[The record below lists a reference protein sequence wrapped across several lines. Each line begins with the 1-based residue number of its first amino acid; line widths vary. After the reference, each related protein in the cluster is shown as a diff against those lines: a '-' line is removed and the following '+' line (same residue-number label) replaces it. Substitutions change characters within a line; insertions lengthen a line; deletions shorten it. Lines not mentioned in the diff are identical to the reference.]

1 MTKSQLWHSL
11 DDSSNRKNMKT
22 IFKLFISFC
31 FALNCIGLPLFADEE
46 DTRDKHKG
54 LQQPVIQKP
63 ATTASGIKDRLSY
76 NFYIG
81 ALEGYDNNV
90 YLDSR
95 RKGDTFDQVMADAVF
110 RYRLNDKLDIK
121 ARYDFTSITY
131 HRFTDVSMLDNQI
144 VASFEYYP
152 QNRLKIEAG
161 YLVDFIDY
169 FKGSDSDFR
178 KDGPF
183 AGVRYYIDKKTYI
196 GGAYQYSTYDYK
208 SRKTRNS
215 SDEVTDITRK
225 DKRNTVT
232 AEFATYMG
240 KLFVKVKNTYFWNN
254 SNDGYLDFY
263 DYNSERI
270 NLYTAYPV
278 TDKLTLLLNG
288 GYQRRDF
295 KSRTTVKDPNKKQ
308 NDNIMILGGGLS
320 YKLLPSCSISLN
332 YSYRQNYSNDPIQ
345 EYSGAIG
352 TLGVNISF

>member
-1 MTKSQLWHSL
+1 
-11 DDSSNRKNMKT
+11 MKT
-22 IFKLFISFC
+22 IFKFFIF
-31 FALNCIGLPLFADEE
+31 FLLAFNCVYMSAFADEE
-46 DTRDKHKG
+46 DTRNKHKG
-54 LQQPVIQKP
+54 LQQLVIQKP
-63 ATTASGIKDRLSY
+63 AATTSGIKDRLSY
-76 NFYIG
+76 DFYIG

-95 RKGDTFDQVMADAVF
+95 RKRDTFDQIMADAVF

-131 HRFTDVSMLDNQI
+131 HKFTDVSMLDNQ
-144 VASFEYYP
+144 VAASFEYYP
-152 QNRLKIEAG
+152 HDTLKVEAG
-161 YLVDFIDY
+161 YLIDFVDY
-169 FKGSDSDFR
+169 FKGKDSDFMM
-178 KDGPF
+178 DGPF
-183 AGVRYYIDKKTYI
+183 TGMRYYIHKKVYI
-196 GGAYQYSTYDYK
+196 GGMYQYSTYDYRF
-208 SRKTRNS
+208 RKIRNS
-215 SDEVTDITRK
+215 SNQITDITRR
-225 DKRNTVT
+225 DKRNTVM
-232 AEFATYMG
+232 AEFAAYLG
-240 KLFVKVKNTYFWNN
+240 KLFVKVKNTYFWND
-254 SNDGYLDFY
+254 SNDQYLDFY

-308 NDNIMILGGGLS
+308 NDNIMMLGGGLC

-332 YSYRQNYSNDPIQ
+332 YSYRQNYSNDPMQ